1 VLAEAEAKRPN
12 SARLAAGFCWPWS
25 NTLAPDGSLHRD
37 VKIGSFEM
45 PWETHFNITA
55 PPAGYVRWYQ
65 WAFRPEGFKQVGCI
79 YTAQGFEFDYIGVI
93 VGKDLVY
100 DLASNALRAD
110 ISATRD
116 PMLRQHPENFETHV
130 KNIYRTLLTRGMK
143 GCYVYFVDK
152 DTERFFRS
160 RMD

>member
-1 VLAEAEAKRPN
+1 MKTET
-12 SARLAAGFCWPWS
+12 SAVDPTS
-25 NTLAPDGSLHRD
+25 NG
-37 VKIGSFEM
+37 
-45 PWETHFNITA
+45 
-55 PPAGYVRWYQ
+55 
-65 WAFRPEGFKQVGCI
+65 
-79 YTAQGFEFDYIGVI
+79 
-93 VGKDLVY
+93 
-100 DLASNALRAD
+100 LRAD

-152 DTERFFRS
+152 ETERFFRS